1 MKTVTLRIK
10 KEELDLIRAG
20 TKKHEW
26 RAPTKY
32 YWSLLGIKG
41 TDGIKIANPN
51 ITAIQFING
60 YAKDAPRLLVECKGI
75 RPVRFQEDTDI
86 PEDNF
91 KALKGQKAFEIT
103 LGNIIK

>member
-10 KEELDLIRAG
+10 KVELDLIRAG

-32 YWSLLGIKG
+32 YKALLCRDRE
-41 TDGIKIANPN
+41 DGMKEPNPD
-51 ITAIQFING
+51 ITEIQFING
-60 YAKDAPRLLVECKGI
+60 YSKDAPRLLVECKGI
-75 RPVRFQEDTDI
+75 RAVKFEEDIEI

-91 KALKGQKAFEIT
+91 RAKKGQAGFEIT